1 MGAMTRRRPSL
12 GFDPAFSPSPSS
24 PRTSSRSRSSRSAC
38 GLASREASGAKLES
52 AQREYVACE
61 PVANP
66 TFAPTQPALI
76 PVAATLFAM
85 RRWFAILMLVLLPFQ
100 FTWAAVASYCGH
112 ERGVA
117 AQHFGHHEHQH
128 HADSG
133 AAQADGDGSGKTL
146 GGNDFDCANCHGS
159 CSGIVSPLTGLM
171 SLDVATQPA
180 MLAAELVRT
189 LVHSP
194 PERPQWAPLA

>member
-1 MGAMTRRRPSL
+1 MKRPGCS
-12 GFDPAFSPSPSS
+12 SS
-24 PRTSSRSRSSRSAC
+24 PCLPEEPAQTKLALQFSAEWPK
-38 GLASREASGAKLES
+38 SEWWRVKFTPIVQVKHSPK
-52 AQREYVACE
+52 
-61 PVANP
+61 
-66 TFAPTQPALI
+66 F
-76 PVAATLFAM
+76 VAATLSCM

-180 MLAAELVRT
+180 MLAAGLVRT